1 MKLTDLDQRV
11 ILPVVD
17 GSRGGMRYEIQ
28 ISIGELLKRTLEDFE
43 PAVVDAV
50 PVVRCR
56 DCRYWRQE
64 VGPTEHWICTKH
76 SFDGRRMHTTP
87 DFYCKD
93 GMVSK

>member
-1 MKLTDLDQRV
+1 MAGLISREAAIEWIDKCVALSGIGCEPV
-11 ILPVVD
+11 IAIRDIKALISVLP
-17 GSRGGMRYEIQ
+17 
-28 ISIGELLKRTLEDFE
+28 
-43 PAVVDAV
+43 AVDAV

-64 VGPTEHWICTKH
+64 VTPTEHWICIQH
-76 SFDGRRMHTTP
+76 SSNGRRMHTTP

>member
-1 MKLTDLDQRV
+1 MMADL
-11 ILPVVD
+11 I
-17 GSRGGMRYEIQ
+17 SRAVAIEAFADKPPEYYHTGYIV
-28 ISIGELLKRTLEDFE
+28 SELNSV
-43 PAVVDAV
+43 PAVDAV

-64 VGPTEHWICTKH
+64 VTPTEHWICTQH
-76 SFDGRRMHTTP
+76 SSNGRRMHTTP

>member
-1 MKLTDLDQRV
+1 MADL
-11 ILPVVD
+11 ILRAAAVRALASSNGD
-17 GSRGGMRYEIQ
+17 YLDALDRFDKI
-28 ISIGELLKRTLEDFE
+28 
-43 PAVVDAV
+43 PAVDAV

-64 VGPTEHWICTKH
+64 VTPTEHWICTQH
-76 SFDGRRMHTTP
+76 SSDGRRMHTTP

>member
-1 MKLTDLDQRV
+1 MNDLIPRAAA
-11 ILPVVD
+11 ILIAERYSCNN
-17 GSRGGMRYEIQ
+17 GSALGKHSGVADCIASEIAALQ
-28 ISIGELLKRTLEDFE
+28 
-43 PAVVDAV
+43 AVDAV

-64 VGPTEHWICTKH
+64 VTSTEHWICTQH
-76 SFDGRRMHTTP
+76 SSDRRRMHTTP

>member
-1 MKLTDLDQRV
+1 MDDVISRAAAIEAATDWYVKPDGEIFSAIKVASRSKIEQ
-11 ILPVVD
+11 LP
-17 GSRGGMRYEIQ
+17 
-28 ISIGELLKRTLEDFE
+28 
-43 PAVVDAV
+43 AVDAV

-64 VGPTEHWICTKH
+64 VTPTEHWICTQH
-76 SFDGRRMHTTP
+76 SSDGRRMHTTP